1 MQQPNLSEMMQQVQK
16 LQKEMKKAQDELAS
30 DMLAA
35 SAGGGSLSCT
45 ISGEM
50 ELKSIKIDPK
60 VVNPEEVELLEDLV
74 LACVNEAIRKAKDHA
89 ASKLGGITGGLNLPG
104 F

>member
-1 MQQPNLSEMMQQVQK
+1 MSEMMQQVQK
-16 LQKEMKKAQDELAS
+16 LQQEMKKAQDELANEVLS
-30 DMLAA
+30 A
-35 SAGGGSLSCT
+35 SAGGGSLACT

-60 VVNPEEVELLEDLV
+60 VVHSEETELLEDLI